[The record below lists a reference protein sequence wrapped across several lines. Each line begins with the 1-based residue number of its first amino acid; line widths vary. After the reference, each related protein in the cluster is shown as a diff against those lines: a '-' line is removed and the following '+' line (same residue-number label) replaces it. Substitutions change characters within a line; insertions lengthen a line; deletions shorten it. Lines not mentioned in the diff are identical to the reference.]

1 MKGVIL
7 SGGKGSRLSPITD
20 NYPKQLI
27 PILGKPILFHCIDN
41 LRQAGI
47 HDICII
53 ISPET
58 GPMIQKELQDYN
70 YLNKITFIVQDE
82 PKGLAHAINLSKSFV
97 GNDDFTVL
105 LGDNLFD
112 KALDELIDSFY
123 KTKSDSLIMLKEVD
137 RPYEFGVVKF
147 DKNGRAELVIEKPKE
162 LISKHAIVGV
172 YLFNSD
178 IFEAISRIKPSQ
190 RGELEITDAIALQV
204 AEGKDVQTD
213 ILESY
218 WFDSGTREGLLDA
231 NKRYLIAAKKFDNIN
246 SNIKD
251 SYLLGNISLGEGS
264 YIENSNLMGP
274 IYIGKNTR
282 VINSII
288 GPYTTIADNCSII
301 NSELQETVMMRNTK
315 INSSAVTSSILF
327 KDLDIKNETLIINKL
342 IAHGT
347 KKSQKEIALRS

>member
-27 PILGKPILFHCIDN
+27 PIIGRPILFHCIDY

-47 HDICII
+47 NEICII

-58 GPMIQKELQDYN
+58 GPTIQKELQSYN
-70 YLNKITFIVQDE
+70 YDAQISFIVQDE
-82 PKGLAHAINLSKSFV
+82 PKGLAHAINLSKTFV
-97 GNDDFTVL
+97 GRDDFTVL

-112 KALDELIDSFY
+112 KPLSELIETF
-123 KTKSDSLIMLKEVD
+123 KATKSDSLILLKEVD
-137 RPYEFGVVKF
+137 RPYDFGVVKF
-147 DKNGRAELVIEKPKE
+147 DANGKAEKIVEKPKE
-162 LISKHAIVGV
+162 MISKYAIVGV
-172 YLFNSD
+172 YLFNPS
-178 IFEAISRIKPSQ
+178 IFDFISKINPSQ
-190 RGELEITDAIALQV
+190 RGELEITDAVALQV
-204 AEGKDVQTD
+204 AEGRDVHTS

-246 SNIKD
+246 STIKD
-251 SYLLGNISLGEGS
+251 SYLLGNVAIGEGS

-282 VINSII
+282 IINSVV
-288 GPYTTIADNCSII
+288 GPYTTIAANCSIA
-301 NSELQETVMMRNTK
+301 NSELQETVVMESTK
-315 INSSAVTSSILF
+315 ITNSNITSSLIF
-327 KDLDIKNETLIINKL
+327 KNLNLRDHELIINKL
-342 IAHGT
+342 YA
-347 KKSQKEIALRS
+347 